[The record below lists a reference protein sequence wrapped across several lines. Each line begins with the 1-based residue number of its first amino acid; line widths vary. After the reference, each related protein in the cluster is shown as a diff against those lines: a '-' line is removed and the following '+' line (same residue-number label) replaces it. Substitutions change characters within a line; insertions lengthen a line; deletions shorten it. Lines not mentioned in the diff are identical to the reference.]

1 MYNGFTDSQSKFTP
15 DNEGIDMKLLNV
27 MTNHAF
33 NVYLKERIA
42 DAEKSFHFVPGEG
55 LLKDRMEKLGCIRRW
70 LATLL
75 NAEFGKMGIDARIN
89 AARIAA
95 GDANK
100 PDAWIDVLRTS
111 GILRRVKANNR
122 LRHYLMQ
129 VPDEDNA
136 LYYNAD
142 GDKTN
147 VHTNKMRNQSA
158 VNFIINQFSFE
169 FPRLLRMGAAF
180 LTENDKAKTNFMLST
195 SKWTI
200 PTISFIEES
209 DDVMTIT
216 IRAGRENGD
225 MERISKQIISALK
238 RMNIVRFYNLVV
250 ETPRQH
256 QIMVNLNIKKKED
269 FVAPEEPIM
278 TPNTV
283 KEIVETPVDAS
294 KVIKAKINELEKEFN
309 ELEMKKRNLNDE
321 VSRISSRTIQLKRQ
335 METLRISLEVISE
348 PKAGV

>member
-1 MYNGFTDSQSKFTP
+1 
-15 DNEGIDMKLLNV
+15 MKLVNV
-27 MTNHAF
+27 LTNNNF
-33 NVYLKERIA
+33 NTYIKELIA
-42 DAEKSFHFVPGEG
+42 NAETSFNFVPGEG
-55 LLKDRMEKLGCIRRW
+55 LRSDRIEKLGCIRRW
-70 LATLL
+70 IATIL
-75 NAEFGKMGIDARIN
+75 NTEFGKMGIDARIN

-129 VPDEDNA
+129 VPDEYNA

-147 VHTNKMRNQSA
+147 VHTNKMHNQSA

-169 FPRLLRMGAAF
+169 FSRLLRLGAAF
-180 LTENDKAKTNFMLST
+180 LTENDKAKIGFYLASDKMYL
-195 SKWTI
+195 
-200 PTISFIEES
+200 PTVSFIEES
-209 DDVMTIT
+209 EDTMTIV
-216 IRAGRENGD
+216 IRSGASENGD

-238 RMNIVRFYNLVV
+238 RMNIVRFHNLVI

-283 KEIVETPVDAS
+283 KEIVETPVD
-294 KVIKAKINELEKEFN
+294 VNKAIQTKINELEKEFN
-309 ELEMKKRNLNDE
+309 ELEMKKRNLNEE

-335 METLRISLEVISE
+335 METLKISLGVISE

>member
-1 MYNGFTDSQSKFTP
+1 
-15 DNEGIDMKLLNV
+15 MKLVNVLTNNNLN
-27 MTNHAF
+27 TYIKELIANAETSF
-33 NVYLKERIA
+33 N
-42 DAEKSFHFVPGEG
+42 FVPGEG
-55 LLKDRMEKLGCIRRW
+55 LLKDRLEKLGCIRLW
-70 LATLL
+70 ITTKL
-75 NAEFGKMGIDARIN
+75 NTEFGKMGLDTRIR
-89 AARIAA
+89 AARIAV

-100 PDAWIDVLRTS
+100 PDAWFDVLRNT
-111 GILRRVKANNR
+111 GILTRIKANNR

-129 VPDEDNA
+129 APDEYNA
-136 LYYNAD
+136 LYYNAA

-147 VHTNKMRNQSA
+147 VHTNKMHNQSA

-169 FPRLLRMGAAF
+169 FSRLLRLGAAF
-180 LTENDKAKTNFMLST
+180 LIENDKAKINFYLASDKMYF
-195 SKWTI
+195 
-200 PTISFIEES
+200 PTVSFIEES
-209 DDVMTIT
+209 EDVMTIV
-216 IRAGRENGD
+216 IRSGAKENGD

-238 RMNIVRFYNLVV
+238 RMNIVRFHNLVV

-256 QIMVNLNIKKKED
+256 QIMVNLNIKKNED

>member
-1 MYNGFTDSQSKFTP
+1 
-15 DNEGIDMKLLNV
+15 MKLVNV
-27 MTNHAF
+27 LTNNNF
-33 NVYLKERIA
+33 NTYIKELIA
-42 DAEKSFHFVPGEG
+42 NAETSFNFVPGEG
-55 LLKDRMEKLGCIRRW
+55 LRADRIEKLGCIRQW
-70 LATLL
+70 ISTIL
-75 NAEFGKMGIDARIN
+75 NTEFGKMGIDARIN

-129 VPDEDNA
+129 APDEYNA

-147 VHTNKMRNQSA
+147 VHTNKMHNQSA

-169 FPRLLRMGAAF
+169 FPRLLRLGAAF

-209 DDVMTIT
+209 EDVMTIV
-216 IRAGRENGD
+216 IRSGHRENGD

-238 RMNIVRFYNLVV
+238 RMNIVRFHNLVV

-256 QIMVNLNIKKKED
+256 QIMVNLNIKKNED
-269 FVAPEEPIM
+269 FVAPEEPIV

-283 KEIVETPVDAS
+283 KEIVETPVDAG

-309 ELEMKKRNLNDE
+309 ELETKKRNLNDE

>member
-1 MYNGFTDSQSKFTP
+1 
-15 DNEGIDMKLLNV
+15 MKLVNV
-27 MTNHAF
+27 LTNNNF
-33 NVYLKERIA
+33 NTYIKELIA
-42 DAEKSFHFVPGEG
+42 NAEASFNFVPGEG
-55 LLKDRMEKLGCIRRW
+55 LRADRIEKLGCIRQW
-70 LATLL
+70 ISTIL
-75 NAEFGKMGIDARIN
+75 NTEFGKMGIDARIN

-129 VPDEDNA
+129 APDEYNA

-147 VHTNKMRNQSA
+147 VHTNKMHNQSA

-169 FPRLLRMGAAF
+169 FPRLLRLGAAF

-195 SKWTI
+195 SKWNI
-200 PTISFIEES
+200 PTVSFIEES

-278 TPNTV
+278 APNTV
-283 KEIVETPVDAS
+283 KEIVETPVDAG